1 MADIQTLRQAALA
14 RTPFS
19 TWLGVVLL
27 FFLFGIIAWAV
38 IGPSRRT
45 TDYEQ
50 KRAADRIAKLKALR
64 EQDNQALTGYAWV
77 DKNKGTIR
85 IPIERAMELAMAD
98 LARKKPAPAGP
109 IATPAPQPSAAAAG
123 VATPPSASTPAG
135 SPAPSLTPK
144 GMSVEGPGSK
154 AQPAA
159 GTNPPG
165 AAPGTQPGPASSPAA
180 STAPAANP
188 PVSPAPMTTATP
200 HAALPVRGASPSSS
214 PGQ

>member
-27 FFLFGIIAWAV
+27 FFLFGVIAWAV

-64 EQDNQALTGYAWV
+64 DQDNQALTGYAWV
-77 DKNKGTIR
+77 DKNKGTVR

-98 LARKKPAPAGP
+98 LAQKKPASAGP
-109 IATPAPQPSAAAAG
+109 IATPAPQPPAAAAG
-123 VATPPSASTPAG
+123 VAAPPSAPAPAG

-144 GMSVEGPGSK
+144 GASAPG
-154 AQPAA
+154 
-159 GTNPPG
+159 TPPG
-165 AAPGTQPGPASSPAA
+165 AASSPAA
-180 STAPAANP
+180 SSAPAANP
-188 PVSPAPMTTATP
+188 PVSPAPMSAATP
-200 HAALPVRGASPSSS
+200 HAVLPVRGASPSPS